1 MSAAA
6 AARDRILR
14 TSRARSLSG
23 SVRGVPPEGV
33 HLLAVSSDADMTA
46 TAADGGTAPG
56 EVAGL
61 RSLASP
67 VVLGSIAVV
76 LTGAL
81 VAAGAW
87 VRYHRR

>member
-23 SVRGVPPEGV
+23 SVRGVPPEVV
-33 HLLAVSSDADMTA
+33 HLLANSSD
-46 TAADGGTAPG
+46 ADGGTAPG

-61 RSLASP
+61 RGLASP

-76 LTGAL
+76 LAGAL